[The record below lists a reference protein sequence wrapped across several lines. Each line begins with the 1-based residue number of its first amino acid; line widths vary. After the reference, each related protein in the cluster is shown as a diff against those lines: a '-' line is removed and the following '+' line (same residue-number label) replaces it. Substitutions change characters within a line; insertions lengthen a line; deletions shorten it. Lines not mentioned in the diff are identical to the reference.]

1 MSAGATGRVL
11 PDMDGQARRSTR
23 TPKVELSAG
32 EKRAS
37 SDDGIAVLSYVLSGI
52 LFYGG
57 LGFAGYHY
65 LGQVW
70 MLPVGLIIG
79 LAASTFLIV
88 KRYGST
94 TLSTDVRKEQECG

>member
-1 MSAGATGRVL
+1 MSRTPAGMVL
-11 PDMDGQARRSTR
+11 PDPGRSSGSSR
-23 TPKVELSAG
+23 SRAEHALSAG
-32 EKRAS
+32 DRRAS
-37 SDDGIAVLSYVLSGI
+37 KDDGIAVLSYVLAGI

-70 MLPVGLIIG
+70 MLPVGLIAG
-79 LAASTFLIV
+79 LATSTYLII

-94 TLSTDVRKEQECG
+94 T